1 MDEITAKDVQKQKDK
16 IRLKTDRFTLRTL
29 TVDDV
34 SDTYLGWMK
43 DPLVLEF
50 IQSAKTMTNKDQIK
64 KFVKANCAK
73 KDVLFFGIFY
83 NEKHIGN
90 IKFDPVNVSLG
101 YTVVGVLIGEVEWR
115 RKGVFREVI
124 QYMSTWLYLY
134 RNINHIILGVARNN
148 TAAIASY
155 RRAGFVEGWVPNF
168 FVDDTILTFSL
179 TASTSTYNP
188 LLYSNSKI
196 VSIYAKHLGGYNGIV
211 DEICC

>member
-1 MDEITAKDVQKQKDK
+1 M
-16 IRLKTDRFTLRTL
+16 
-29 TVDDV
+29 
-34 SDTYLGWMK
+34 
-43 DPLVLEF
+43 
-50 IQSAKTMTNKDQIK
+50 
-64 KFVKANCAK
+64 
-73 KDVLFFGIFY
+73 
-83 NEKHIGN
+83 
-90 IKFDPVNVSLG
+90 
-101 YTVVGVLIGEVEWR
+101 VGVLIGEVEWR

-168 FVDDTILTFSL
+168 FVDDTSLTFSL